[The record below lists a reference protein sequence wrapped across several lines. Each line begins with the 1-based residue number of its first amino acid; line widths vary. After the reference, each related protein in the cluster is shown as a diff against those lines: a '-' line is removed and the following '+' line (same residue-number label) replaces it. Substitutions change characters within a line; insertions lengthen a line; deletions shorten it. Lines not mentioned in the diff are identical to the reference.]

1 MAYSQKSRKLSLA
14 DTIKPASNVTYP
26 ASDITA
32 ITNSTTAPT
41 YTGGWNFLFNTGGQP
56 QRMLY
61 GFTWYNYSGNGVKAD
76 SGATQPGTASLEP
89 WQVEFYHLGNDFAF
103 WSVNLVQ
110 ADFIIYVDDM
120 PLTSDWAQTNATAFS
135 SNYYRVQFATTKMRR
150 IRILCSGLTT
160 FTGIMHAAGGNMWA
174 APQRFR
180 CAVVGDSYIQGGH
193 TDSVEGSIQGAAF
206 GNQLAIQTG
215 WEVFTQGQGSTG
227 YINNGGNTGG
237 KDVYGATSRIS
248 TLQAL
253 APLDLIIVYGS
264 GNDSGYTGSAVAT
277 AVNAYWNSLAT
288 NLPGVPIIVFGV
300 QPGSPSG
307 FTPSLLDSTN
317 TVIKQQAAIN
327 PNVAGFVDMRDTTT
341 GVQPWVTGTG
351 NTGAPVY
358 DGNADSFICSDGVH
372 PTREGYRNMIEHSV
386 AALRKIKI

>member
-1 MAYSQKSRKLSLA
+1 MAYTQKSRKRSLA
-14 DTIKPASNVTYP
+14 DTMRPSLKTLYPSSDVT
-26 ASDITA
+26 S
-32 ITNSTTAPT
+32 ITNTTSAPS
-41 YTGGWNFLFNTGGQP
+41 YPGGFNYLFSSAGQDK
-56 QRMLY
+56 RLLY
-61 GFTWYNYSGNGVKAD
+61 GFSWYNYGGNGIKAD
-76 SGATQPGTASLEP
+76 SGATQPTTASLEP
-89 WQVEFYHLGNDFAF
+89 WQIEFFHFGADFTF

-120 PLTSDWAQTNATAFS
+120 PLTTDWVQTNATAFS
-135 SNYYRVQFATTKMRR
+135 SNYYAVKFATSKMRR
-150 IRILCSGLTT
+150 IRIFSSGLTS
-160 FTGIMHAAGGNMWA
+160 FTGIMLASGCNLWA

-193 TDSVEGSIQGAAF
+193 TDSVEGNIQGAGF

-227 YINNGGNTGG
+227 YINNGGNTDG
-237 KDVYGATSRIS
+237 KDVYGASSRI
-248 TLQAL
+248 TAMQAL

-277 AVNAYWNSLAT
+277 AVNSYWNSLAT
-288 NLPGVPIIVFGV
+288 NFPGVPVVVFGV
-300 QPGSPSG
+300 EPGSPSG

-327 PNVAGFVDMRDTTT
+327 PNVSGFVDMRDTTT

-351 NTGAPVY
+351 NTGAPAY
-358 DGNADSFICSDGVH
+358 DGNADNFICSDGVH
-372 PTREGYRNMIEHSV
+372 PTREGYRNLVERSV
-386 AALRKIKI
+386 RELRKIKV